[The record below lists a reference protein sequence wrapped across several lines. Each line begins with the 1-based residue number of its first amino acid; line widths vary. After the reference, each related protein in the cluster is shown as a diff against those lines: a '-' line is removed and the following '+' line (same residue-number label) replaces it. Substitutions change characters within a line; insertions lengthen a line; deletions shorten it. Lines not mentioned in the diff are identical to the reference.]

1 MVIEKEINM
10 AQLYSDLTPSQIL
23 ADPLINTVMRADHV
37 SRRELELLMKSV
49 ARNLNADAGKQW
61 RRPVPA
67 FIAARPL
74 KDIGNVS
81 AGVQIDACGGAAC

>member
-1 MVIEKEINM
+1 M

-49 ARNLNADAGKQW
+49 ARKNFNADADKQW
-61 RRPVPA
+61 RRPLPA

-74 KDIGNVS
+74 KGIGNVS
-81 AGVQIDACGGAAC
+81 ADVQMNACGGAAC